1 MNALMPNERR
11 EMSFRLKH
19 SPALRGGT
27 QWFNRVTLVQKL
39 AAQMPIFEPMSCEAL
54 KRQVSSLPFS
64 LLLYVLRIL

>member
-27 QWFNRVTLVQKL
+27 HWFNRVTLVQKL
-39 AAQMPIFEPMSCEAL
+39 AARMPIFEPMSCEAL

-64 LLLYVLRIL
+64 LLLYVLRSL